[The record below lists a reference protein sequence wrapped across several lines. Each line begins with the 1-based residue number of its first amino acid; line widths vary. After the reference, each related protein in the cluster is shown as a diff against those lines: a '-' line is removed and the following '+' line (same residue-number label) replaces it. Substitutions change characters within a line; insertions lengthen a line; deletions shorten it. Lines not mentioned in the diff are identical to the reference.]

1 MEKETYLTF
10 KLGQE
15 FFAVSVA
22 NVLEVLEKQ
31 QITPVPRAPKHILG
45 IINFRGNILP
55 VVDTRQKF
63 SLSGSE
69 ADLNCILIV
78 FEIGTADNHFSI
90 AATADAVKDVIEI
103 SPDEIKPIP
112 EMGLTYDTRFI
123 RGTIRRE
130 ETFILLLDT
139 EKIFSLS
146 DTQSINI

>member
-31 QITPVPRAPKHILG
+31 QITLVPRAPEHILG

-63 SLSGSE
+63 NLSGSE
-69 ADLNCILIV
+69 SDLNCILIV
-78 FEIGTADNHFSI
+78 FEMGSVENRFSI

-103 SPDEIKPIP
+103 SQDEIKPIP
-112 EMGLTYDTRFI
+112 EMGLSYDAQFI
-123 RGTIRRE
+123 RGAIRRQE
-130 ETFILLLDT
+130 NFVLILET
-139 EKIFSLS
+139 EKVFSLS
-146 DTQSINI
+146 DAEVINN